1 PACRMAGVI
10 ELRFNQLN
18 TRMEQSDTDYCFIDI
33 RNKSGKRQWQ
43 VAGDRWQRRYEIIN
57 E

>member
-1 PACRMAGVI
+1 MAGVI